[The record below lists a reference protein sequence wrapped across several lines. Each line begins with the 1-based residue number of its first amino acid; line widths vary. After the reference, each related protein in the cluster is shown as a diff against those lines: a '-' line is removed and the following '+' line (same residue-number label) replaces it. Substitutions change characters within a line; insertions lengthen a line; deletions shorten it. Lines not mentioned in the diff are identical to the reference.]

1 MSDARHDDHNRL
13 NRREFHMLSLATM
26 GGLAAGS
33 SLSPTTLFAYDAKKG
48 DKAPK
53 KELHVCRGL
62 NSCKGNGVA
71 ADLNG
76 DGKPDTNA
84 CAGQGACATVKH
96 TSCAGLNECKGLGGC
111 GATAG
116 NNACKGQ
123 GSCHIPLHEG
133 PWKQARAR
141 FEAKM
146 KKEKKKFGN
155 PPPIAKTPQGKA
167 ND

>member
-1 MSDARHDDHNRL
+1 MIDSRGNSQDRFNRRDFNRL
-13 NRREFHMLSLATM
+13 GLAAI

-33 SLSPTTLFAYDAKKG
+33 ALNPRSLAAHDAKKG
-48 DKAPK
+48 EKAAK

-62 NSCKGNGVA
+62 NSCKGNGVS

-96 TSCAGLNECKGLGGC
+96 SSCSGQNECKGLGGC
-111 GATAG
+111 GETAG
-116 NNACKGQ
+116 SNACKGQ

-146 KKEKKKFGN
+146 KKANKKFGN
-155 PPPIAKTPQGKA
+155 PPPIEKTPQGKE
-167 ND
+167 D